1 MVIFPSNKEQ
11 HALLAGHLLALAGVQ
26 PCADMKSLAWCE
38 EDENGSAV
46 LRLIV
51 GFTAF
56 IGKTCQI
63 HVAMAEGFHFTP
75 KAMLEVVFDTA
86 FNKLGI
92 EKLLGV
98 VNSKN
103 EKAMNYDFRLGFVEE
118 YRMPGLH
125 DDGGDIVLLSMT
137 REQCRYLKQDQIEV
151 ANG

>member
-1 MVIFPSNKEQ
+1 MVIFPSTQ
-11 HALLAGHLLALAGVQ
+11 QQQALLAAHLQALAGVQ
-26 PCADMKSLAWCE
+26 PCADMKALAWAD
-38 EDENGSAV
+38 EDEDGNAV
-46 LRLIV
+46 LRLVV

-63 HVAMAEGFHFTP
+63 HVAMTEGFHFTP
-75 KAMLEVVFDTA
+75 KAMLEVVFDVA

-103 EKAMNYDFRLGFVEE
+103 EKAMNYDFRLGFKEE
-118 YRMPGLH
+118 YRMPGMH